1 MKKFFY
7 GAIFLFFLN
16 TCTPTNRS
24 DPYGL
29 KLDMSER
36 KEIGEELKRMS
47 ENYNKVIKEQQR

>member
-16 TCTPTNRS
+16 TCAPTNRS

-36 KEIGEELKRMS
+36 KEIREELKRMS
-47 ENYNKVIKEQQR
+47 EN